1 LTLKNPSAILTE
13 VETHQ
18 AEAEEVEI
26 IREVEVEAAA
36 EVEAYPPVPTEP

>member
-26 IREVEVEAAA
+26 IREVEAAA